1 MSTKDNG
8 AANSELL
15 NQINSA
21 GESVC
26 KVTQD
31 GDKVTL
37 VLDLGQKGLSVTGSG
52 KSLLLASGAVQTV
65 SSKYGD
71 CRIMVNAYTKL
82 TADIVVEHE
91 EVIIDAAVAKAEK
104 AGISTT
110 QNDSKAVSILEKVK
124 AASRTADAS

>member
-8 AANSELL
+8 AADSELL

-26 KVTQD
+26 KVTQE

-37 VLDLGQKGLSVTGSG
+37 VIDLGQKGLSLTGTG
-52 KSLLLASGAVQTV
+52 KSLLLVKGAVKTV
-65 SSKYGD
+65 SSRYGE
-71 CRIMVNAYTKL
+71 CRISVNAYTKL
-82 TADIVVEHE
+82 TSALVVEHE

-124 AASRTADAS
+124 AASRTAAAS